1 MIHNESRVHHG
12 NIEDYARVRS
22 TLSLSHTLSFTY
34 LLTRTY
40 QNLSVTGMEFR
51 DVDAKNILEGLHFV
65 FRGARK
71 FNVSAK
77 ALHSAIVTSTDINEV
92 SSKVICESWQQEYLD
107 EKEKESKKETKETEE
122 TTPSVSSNTHTEAL
136 HVGKLRN
143 FDWRLGVSMQ
153 SNSCAELKSPFVGL
167 SLEVAAMSGETNRHT
182 LELSI
187 SEFTRLH
194 NALREAMRKLEL
206 S

>member
-1 MIHNESRVHHG
+1 MFN
-12 NIEDYARVRS
+12 
-22 TLSLSHTLSFTY
+22 LPSLSHSHTQI
-34 LLTRTY
+34 Y
-40 QNLSVTGMEFR
+40 QNLSVTGMQFR
-51 DVDAKNILEGLHFV
+51 DVDAKNILEGLHFL

-71 FNVSAK
+71 FDVSSK

-107 EKEKESKKETKETEE
+107 EKEKESKKKETKETDD
-122 TTPSVSSNTHTEAL
+122 TTPSPESSTEDPEAL
-136 HVGKLRN
+136 TVGKLCN
-143 FDWRLGVSMQ
+143 FDWRVGVSMQ
-153 SNSCAELKSPFVGL
+153 SKSCAELKSPFVGL
-167 SLEVAAMSGETNRHT
+167 SVEVSAKSGETSRHT

-194 NALREAMRKLEL
+194 NSLREAMRKLEM